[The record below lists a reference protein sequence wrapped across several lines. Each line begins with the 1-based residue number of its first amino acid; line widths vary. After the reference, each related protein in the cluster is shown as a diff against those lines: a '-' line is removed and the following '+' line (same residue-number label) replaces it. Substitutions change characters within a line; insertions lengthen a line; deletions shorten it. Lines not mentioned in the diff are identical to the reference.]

1 MMFALVTSEA
11 ISLPAGFLGMSEER
25 VLELSVEMAGKQIR
39 QAVIRREKGSMA
51 EIVALDSEIMGLKRE
66 INVELRALSEEE
78 AHELDVETDDT
89 QRNR

>member
-1 MMFALVTSEA
+1 
-11 ISLPAGFLGMSEER
+11 MSEER
-25 VLELSVEMAGKQIR
+25 VRELSVEMAGKQIR

-78 AHELDVETDDT
+78 VHELDVETDDT

>member
-1 MMFALVTSEA
+1 
-11 ISLPAGFLGMSEER
+11 MSEER
-25 VLELSVEMAGKQIR
+25 VRELSAEMAGKQIR
-39 QAVIRREKGSMA
+39 QAVVRREKGSMA

>member
-1 MMFALVTSEA
+1 MFALVTSEA

-25 VLELSVEMAGKQIR
+25 VLELSAEMAGKQIR

-51 EIVALDSEIMGLKRE
+51 KVVALDSEILGLKRE
-66 INVELRALSEEE
+66 INVELRALSEERV
-78 AHELDVETDDT
+78 HELDVETDDT

>member
-1 MMFALVTSEA
+1 MFALVTSEA

-25 VLELSVEMAGKQIR
+25 VLELSAEMAGKQIR

-51 EIVALDSEIMGLKRE
+51 EVVALDSEILGLKRE
-66 INVELRALSEEE
+66 INEELRALSEERV
-78 AHELDVETDDT
+78 HELDVETDDT